1 MRGIFRWKSTRK
13 PKQRESTSR
22 LQQTGTKALY
32 SVFLF
37 IYFFFL
43 IQMTSFM
50 LKLILYCEFCWMT
63 IHFLCSTS
71 LAGVIP
77 YSPCNLNT
85 RFNWS
90 LHILFL
96 QCIFAHAWNTIF
108 LKKKLKTS
116 KNMLAHFQLAS
127 IYAHT
132 HTYPNTGRSKDL
144 FISFCMT
151 DWTYQWLD
159 LSMGFSHYSHCTHT
173 HTHTQ
178 THCVCLIDEH
188 FLWVIPY
195 CSSFLT
201 YSY

>member
-13 PKQRESTSR
+13 PKQSKSTSR

-32 SVFLF
+32 SVFVF
-37 IYFFFL
+37 IYFFL

-77 YSPCNLNT
+77 CFPCNLNT
-85 RFNWS
+85 RSNWS

-96 QCIFAHAWNTIF
+96 QCIFAHAWNTY
-108 LKKKLKTS
+108 LKKKEEKTS

-127 IYAHT
+127 KIRFMY
-132 HTYPNTGRSKDL
+132 
-144 FISFCMT
+144 
-151 DWTYQWLD
+151 
-159 LSMGFSHYSHCTHT
+159 THT
-173 HTHTQ
+173 HIRTL
-178 THCVCLIDEH
+178 V
-188 FLWVIPY
+188 VRK
-195 CSSFLT
+195 T
-201 YSY
+201 YSFHSAWLIELTNG

>member
-1 MRGIFRWKSTRK
+1 MQFTAEHRAINTIMHKCIAWNSSMEINEKAQAKRIDIAIATNRNESSLLCIFVY
-13 PKQRESTSR
+13 
-22 LQQTGTKALY
+22 L
-32 SVFLF
+32 
-37 IYFFFL
+37 FFFL

-108 LKKKLKTS
+108 LKKNWKPVKTCS
-116 KNMLAHFQLAS
+116 PIFNWHRKFD
-127 IYAHT
+127 I
-132 HTYPNTGRSKDL
+132 
-144 FISFCMT
+144 
-151 DWTYQWLD
+151 
-159 LSMGFSHYSHCTHT
+159 CTHT
-173 HTHTQ
+173 HTHIRTL
-178 THCVCLIDEH
+178 V
-188 FLWVIPY
+188 VRK
-195 CSSFLT
+195 T
-201 YSY
+201 YSFHSAWLIELTNG